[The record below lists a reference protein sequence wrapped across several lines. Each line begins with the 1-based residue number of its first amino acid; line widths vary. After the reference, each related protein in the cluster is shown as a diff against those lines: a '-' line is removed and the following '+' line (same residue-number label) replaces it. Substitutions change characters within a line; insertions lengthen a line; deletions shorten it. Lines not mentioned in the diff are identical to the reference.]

1 MSTSFLEGVRVLD
14 VTGALAGP
22 YCTTILS
29 DLGAEVIKVEPLTGD
44 SLRNRRIGK
53 RKQSIPFDLIHR
65 DKSSIAVD
73 LKNPQGKEVLH
84 RLARTADV
92 LVENFR
98 AGAMDSLGLGYEHL
112 KEECPNLV
120 YCSISGFGQFG
131 PLKGAKGLDLIAQA
145 YGGLMS
151 VTGHDGQ
158 IAKAG
163 FPISDLGTG
172 MWAVIGVLAALQR
185 VRGGGGGAYID
196 VALADTVAS
205 WSVWE
210 AADYVATGEVPGPLG
225 TAHRLVAPVQAFE
238 CADEK
243 TLVIGATDRS
253 WIRLCEV
260 LEMDST
266 TDGRFATEYLRFAN
280 RDALTKILQEK
291 FHAHS
296 RDYWIDV
303 MRDAGVP
310 CGPVNTIDAVLK
322 DEQFA
327 IRGVFQ
333 YDEERF
339 GTPIIVNT
347 PIISDGA
354 PRARGRAPRIGE
366 DSSRLLFEIG
376 YTTEEVASL
385 CSANVVSGRENS
397 TPGSG
402 AVHANE

>member
-1 MSTSFLEGVRVLD
+1 MSKSFLEGVRVLD

-29 DLGAEVIKVEPLTGD
+29 DLGAEVIKVEPVTGD

-53 RKQSIPFDLIHR
+53 RKQPIPFDLIHR

-73 LKNPQGKEVLH
+73 LKSTEGKEVLR
-84 RLARTADV
+84 RLARNADI

-98 AGAMDSLGLGYEHL
+98 AGAMDSLGLSYDHL
-112 KEECPNLV
+112 KEDCPNLV

-131 PLKGAKGLDLIAQA
+131 PMKDAKGLDLIAQA

-151 VTGHDGQ
+151 VTGHDGH

-172 MWAVIGVLAALQR
+172 MWAVIGVLAALER
-185 VRGGGGGAYID
+185 VRRGGGGAYID

-210 AADYVATGEVPGPLG
+210 AADYVATGDVPGPLG

-253 WIRLCEV
+253 WVRLCEV
-260 LEMDST
+260 LDMDGST
-266 TDGRFATEYLRFAN
+266 DERFATEYLRFAN
-280 RDALTKILQEK
+280 RDALTEILQGK
-291 FHAHS
+291 FYAHP
-296 RDYWIDV
+296 RDYWISV
-303 MRDAGVP
+303 MREAGVP
-310 CGPVNTIDAVLK
+310 CGPVNNIDAVLK

-327 IRGVFQ
+327 ARGVFQ
-333 YDEERF
+333 RDEVRF

-354 PRARGRAPRIGE
+354 PRARGRAPSIGE

-376 YTTEEVASL
+376 YTSDEIASL
-385 CSANVVSGRENS
+385 HSSSVVCGCEIS
-397 TPGSG
+397 TPRSDG
-402 AVHANE
+402 VHADG